1 MIAITT
7 TRIGF
12 NQDLVF
18 LIPLLLYTPKS
29 FVNITGIVF
38 IILTDILYYNRKN
51 VSTTPKKA

>member
-29 FVNITGIVF
+29 FVNITVYSIYNIDRY
-38 IILTDILYYNRKN
+38 IILQ
-51 VSTTPKKA
+51 